1 MLDMPTSSGSMSYS
15 SSSQIMLPVAPGSS
29 SAPSTS
35 QSPVV
40 SRRPKISSQLGGAW
54 LAVLDA
60 DAADKVE
67 KEKLAID
74 KAEAA
79 SEARKSVDVIWYDQ
93 VRRVCI
99 LHNS

>member
-1 MLDMPTSSGSMSYS
+1 
-15 SSSQIMLPVAPGSS
+15 VA
-29 SAPSTS
+29 
-35 QSPVV
+35 VF
-40 SRRPKISSQLGGAW
+40 
-54 LAVLDA
+54 DA

-93 VRRVCI
+93 VCQVCI
-99 LHNS
+99 LHNSYLTLPTRILLRQSYLPGKE